1 MKKNILL
8 FIVIVVVFSC
18 APKYY
23 AYKLQLKKPTVS
35 NELKFED
42 EKLSIEFTFK
52 ESEVAFKI
60 KNNSDK
66 PLKIIW
72 DEASFV
78 YNGEAQK
85 IMHKNVKFVDKEKT
99 QAPTVIPPKSFISD
113 LMQPIDD
120 IKYNQSS
127 YAGRSYSFW
136 SSRPIFPLISYFNP
150 KDKKNVE
157 RAKKVLGTT
166 VNIYIPIQQDGK
178 SFDYYF
184 EMEVSDILF
193 KKSKNQTESVF

>member
-1 MKKNILL
+1 MKKITLL
-8 FIVIVVVFSC
+8 FIVITFISSC

-23 AYKLQLKKPTVS
+23 TYKLQLKKPNVS

-52 ESEVAFKI
+52 QSEVAFNI

-113 LMQPIDD
+113 LIQPIDD

-136 SSRPIFPLISYFNP
+136 SSKPIFPIISYFNP
-150 KDKKNVE
+150 KDKRSVE

-184 EMEVSDILF
+184 EMEVSDIHF

>member
-1 MKKNILL
+1 MKKIITLL
-8 FIVIVVVFSC
+8 IVVGFVFSC

-23 AYKLQLKKPTVS
+23 IYKLQLKKPIVS
-35 NELKFED
+35 DELKFDD

-52 ESEVAFKI
+52 QSEVAFNI

-85 IMHKNVKFVDKEKT
+85 IMHKNVKFIDKEKT
-99 QAPTVIPPKSFISD
+99 QAPTVIPPNSFISD
-113 LMQPIDD
+113 LIQPIDD

-136 SSRPIFPLISYFNP
+136 SSKAIFPVISYFKP
-150 KDKKNVE
+150 KDKRSVD
-157 RAKKVLGTT
+157 RSKKVLGTK

-184 EMEVSDILF
+184 EMEVSDIVF
-193 KKSKNQTESVF
+193 KKSKNKTESIL

>member
-1 MKKNILL
+1 MNMKKIIFLIIIIS
-8 FIVIVVVFSC
+8 FVSSC
-18 APKYY
+18 IPEYY
-23 AYKLQLKKPTVS
+23 IYKIQLNKPTVS
-35 NELKFED
+35 NDLKFED
-42 EKLSIEFTFK
+42 EKLSIEFSFK
-52 ESEVAFKI
+52 QSEVAFKI

-85 IMHKNVKFVDKEKT
+85 IIHKNVKFIDKEKT

-120 IKYNQSS
+120 IKFNSGNS
-127 YAGRSYSFW
+127 YW
-136 SSRPIFPLISYFNP
+136 SSKLIFPVISYYKP
-150 KDKKNVE
+150 KDKKRIE
-157 RAKKVLGTT
+157 RVKKILGTS
-166 VNIYIPIQQDGK
+166 VNIYIPIQLDGK

-184 EMEVSDILF
+184 EMEVIDILY
-193 KKSKNQTESVF
+193 KKSKNQTKSIL